1 MFKVTKRSLIYGAAV
16 LLGIFLF
23 LEVTPAVKPLTFVI
37 LKLPLSAIR
46 AVTREV
52 GGIVFYHRHMAENGL
67 LRDQIAFLQQKL
79 VTLEEL
85 RAGNQRLSRL
95 LKLKEET
102 PFKVI
107 AASVVARA
115 ADNWSSAVI
124 IDKGSKSGIKRGFIV
139 VNFSGLVGRV
149 AEAYDSASKIILI
162 NDPLLG
168 VSALVQRSRQEG
180 FVSGTLGS
188 SLIMRYLPYDAD
200 VKAGDVIVTSGL
212 TNMYPKGLLIG
223 KVTDVS
229 EEFSGL
235 SRCATINPAANLS
248 NLEEVLII
256 IP

>member
-1 MFKVTKRSLIYGAAV
+1 VFKVAKRSLIYGAAL

-23 LEVTPAVKPLTFVI
+23 LEVTPALKPLTFAV
-37 LKLPLSAIR
+37 LKLPLAAIR

-52 GGIVFYHRHMAENGL
+52 GGIFFYHRHMAENERL
-67 LRDQIAFLQQKL
+67 KDQMAFLQQKL

-85 RAGNQRLSRL
+85 RAGNQRLTRL
-95 LKLKEET
+95 LSLKEET

-107 AASVVARA
+107 AASVIARA

-124 IDKGSKSGIKRGFIV
+124 IDKGSKSRIRRGFIV
-139 VNFSGLVGRV
+139 VNYSGLVGRV
-149 AEAYDSASKIILI
+149 AEAYDSTSRIVLI

-180 FVSGTLGS
+180 FVSGTLGT
-188 SLIMRYLPYDAD
+188 SLIMRYLPRDAD
-200 VKAGDVIVTSGL
+200 IQVGDVIVTSGL
-212 TNMYPKGLLIG
+212 TDMYPKGLLIG
-223 KVTDVS
+223 KVIDVS

-235 SRCATINPAANLS
+235 SRCATIKPAANLS
-248 NLEEVLII
+248 NIEEVLVI